1 MKKYFGFLLYILF
14 FLLLTQSVKA
24 QVDSISVGTPISIG
38 GEVPNGSLIC
48 ATDEGFIL
56 CSSVSDPS
64 MYGVLNDEPAAYFS
78 TENIE
83 NARLTV
89 TDGLTVARVSAE
101 AGSIASGDL
110 ITSSDI
116 PGVAQKAVKNGY
128 VLGIALENFEP
139 TDPSTEGLILVSLN
153 VHPATGLAGFRS
165 NLIDALRSGVTASLI
180 EPLASL
186 RYILA
191 AGIVV
196 LSFVL
201 GFVYFGRVARTGVE
215 ALGRNPMASREIQFS
230 IILNISFMI
239 VIVLVGLGLGYL
251 ILVL

>member
-1 MKKYFGFLLYILF
+1 MKKYTSFLFFILF
-14 FLLLTQSVKA
+14 FVFVTKGINA
-24 QVDSISVGTPISIG
+24 QVDSISVGTPISIS
-38 GEVPNGSLIC
+38 GEIPNGSLIC
-48 ATDEGFIL
+48 ATDEGFVL
-56 CSSVSDPS
+56 CNSVSDPS
-64 MYGVLNDEPAAYFS
+64 MYGILNDEPAAYFS

-89 TDGLTVARVSAE
+89 TDGLTIARVSAE
-101 AGSIASGDL
+101 SGNIVSGDL
-110 ITSSDI
+110 ITSSSI
-116 PGVAQKAVKNGY
+116 PGVAQKATRNGY

-139 TDPSTEGLILVSLN
+139 TDPATEGLILVSLN

-165 NLIDALRSGVTASLI
+165 NLIDALRNGVTASLI

-215 ALGRNPMASREIQFS
+215 ALGRNPMASKEIQFS
-230 IILNISFMI
+230 IVLNISFMI